1 MPDAVHLTAEDGIGA
16 LTPDDEL
23 REIELGGHV
32 DWWLTNW
39 EFSQLYT
46 RPHDREQAGAL
57 VLVAQVAERT
67 SRRGLPFPPE
77 WWPPSALTPNE
88 ARLLRCLRETAA
100 WHTMTALARQHR
112 RVLGPWSPTLL
123 VATGKSLT
131 ARGLAERRIWRGSL
145 DQYRAADL
153 GRTAKRGSPRAKASR
168 RSCRA
173 GPATPGPEL
182 EP

>member
-1 MPDAVHLTAEDGIGA
+1 MADAAHLAAEDGIGA

-23 REIELGGHV
+23 REVELGDRV

-39 EFSQLYT
+39 EFSQLYS
-46 RPHDREQAGAL
+46 RQHDREQAGAL

-88 ARLLRCLRETAA
+88 ACLLRCLRETAA

-112 RVLGPWSPTLL
+112 RVLGPWPPTLL
-123 VATGKSLT
+123 VATGKNLT
-131 ARGLAERRIWRGSL
+131 ARGLAERRIWRGGL
-145 DQYRAADL
+145 DQYRAAEL
-153 GRTAKRGSPRAKASR
+153 GRAAERDSPRDKTR
-168 RSCRA
+168 RRPC
-173 GPATPGPEL
+173 PAVPDTPDPEL